1 MQNPFTEHPHS
12 VGETYF
18 QHLVFASIFGFRMLI
33 GGFACL
39 IHAVFPFWFKKTG
52 SDYLLKMTHNFV
64 QRMPHDEARIKQL
77 RQSIN
82 KEILA
87 KQNSA

>member
-1 MQNPFTEHPHS
+1 MQNPFTNHPHS

-18 QHLVFASIFGFRMLI
+18 QHFVFASIFGFRMLI
-33 GGFACL
+33 GGCACL
-39 IHAVFPFWFKKTG
+39 IHAVFPFWFQKTG
-52 SDYLLKMTHNFV
+52 SNYIFKMTHNFV